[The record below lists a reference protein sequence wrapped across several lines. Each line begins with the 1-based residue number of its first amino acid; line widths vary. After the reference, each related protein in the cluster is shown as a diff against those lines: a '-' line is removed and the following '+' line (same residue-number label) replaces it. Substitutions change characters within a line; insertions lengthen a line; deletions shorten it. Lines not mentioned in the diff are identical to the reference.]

1 VSFGSSARTP
11 RGRREPLAV
20 TLSGTDLHGR
30 PAGRAPIGNEPS
42 KRALMAAFPGR
53 APYRERTFM
62 AAFRAL
68 LATAALL

>member
-1 VSFGSSARTP
+1 M
-11 RGRREPLAV
+11 

-30 PAGRAPIGNEPS
+30 PVGRAPIGNEPS
-42 KRALMAAFPGR
+42 KRAVMAAFPGR

-62 AAFRAL
+62 AALRAL